1 MGTIVHETHP
11 QPQSKHIYY
20 QRETSHLLTVQY
32 LNTSNDRLF
41 IFLTAFVRIVLLS
54 CIIHSAEPTHKV
66 RTRNNGPHHPYDSR
80 GRCLTYAGPQTRLVG
95 ANASWSATQHQCIVT
110 PASTLLHEI
119 VPGSLYKL
127 CNCPSYPPMV

>member
-1 MGTIVHETHP
+1 MHETHP

-66 RTRNNGPHHPYDSR
+66 KMRNDGPLHPYDSR
-80 GRCLTYAGPQTRLVG
+80 GRCLTYPGPQTRLVG
-95 ANASWSATQHQCIVT
+95 GYASWSATQHQCTVT
-110 PASTLLHEI
+110 PASSLLH
-119 VPGSLYKL
+119 VALPRSLDKL
-127 CNCPSYPPMV
+127 YNCPSYPPVV